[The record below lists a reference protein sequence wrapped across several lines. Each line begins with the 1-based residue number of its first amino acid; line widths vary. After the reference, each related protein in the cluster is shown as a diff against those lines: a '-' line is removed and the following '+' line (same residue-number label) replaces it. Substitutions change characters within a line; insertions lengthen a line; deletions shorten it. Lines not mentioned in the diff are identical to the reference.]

1 MKNRD
6 AVVIGAGPNGLAA
19 AIELARAGR
28 SVLVR
33 EAAEEIGGGLRSGEL
48 TLPGFVHD
56 LCSAI
61 HPMAAASPFFRTV
74 PLEEHGLEWVEP
86 PMPLAHPLDGAE
98 VAVLRRSVEE
108 TADRLGADARAYRRT
123 FEPLVEAWPQLEG
136 SLLGPLVRFPRHPV
150 ALAQF
155 GLRAI
160 WPAKRFAQ
168 QDLRGGARAGALRRP
183 RGALDPAAREDR
195 LGVVRARP
203 RIDRARR
210 RLAPPARRL
219 AVDRRR
225 ARLVPALAGRRDRH
239 RERLSSR

>member
-98 VAVLRRSVEE
+98 VAVLLRSVEE

-136 SLLGPLVRFPRHPV
+136 SLLGPLVRF
-150 ALAQF
+150 
-155 GLRAI
+155 RAI
-160 WPAKRFAQ
+160 RSRWRSSASGRSGPRS
-168 QDLRGGARAGALRRP
+168 GSRAGPSRRSP
-183 RGALDPAAREDR
+183 RGRSSPASRR
-195 LGVVRARP
+195 TRSCRSRRSP
-203 RIDRARR
+203 RR
-210 RLAPPARRL
+210 RSGSFS
-219 AVDRRR
+219 D
-225 ARLVPALAGRRDRH
+225 
-239 RERLSSR
+239 